1 MSSAQRSMV
10 LGAPGLLQ
18 IVGRGGIPVPVGPSE
33 MEDAL
38 HIERYG
44 LEAEPL
50 KLAQP
55 DDRDL
60 IRSGPLNGLV

>member
-1 MSSAQRSMV
+1 
-10 LGAPGLLQ
+10 LLQ

-55 DDRDL
+55 DDRVL